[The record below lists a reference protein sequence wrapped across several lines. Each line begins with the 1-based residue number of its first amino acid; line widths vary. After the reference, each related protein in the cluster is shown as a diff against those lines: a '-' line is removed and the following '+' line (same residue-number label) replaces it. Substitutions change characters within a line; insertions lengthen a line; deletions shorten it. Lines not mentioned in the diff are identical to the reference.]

1 MEFCVYI
8 TLRIERLTEGRRA
21 EMRLEIFE
29 DFHDG
34 MELAVF
40 DGTDVVAI
48 LYTFD
53 RNEIDEVVEELKGN
67 RTAYFGWNHCYN
79 TENVVESTIAD
90 GIEKYD
96 EDGNAIDITENPW
109 TLQELYD
116 DLRNYSE
123 WKEELSI

>member
-1 MEFCVYI
+1 
-8 TLRIERLTEGRRA
+8 
-21 EMRLEIFE
+21 MRLEIFE

-53 RNEIDEVVEELKGN
+53 RNEIDEAVESLKRNPAAYLGWDCY
-67 RTAYFGWNHCYN
+67 TA
-79 TENVVESTIAD
+79 ENVAELTIAD

-96 EDGNAIDITENPW
+96 DDGNQIDITENPW
-109 TLQELYD
+109 TLQELYE

-123 WKEELSI
+123 WKEELTI